1 MTKLIRHKG
10 GASTI
15 HIQSMQYIHV
25 LENKNTGI
33 KNYKKMKKMCMSFY
47 ILTNANIAFY
57 NPIYS
62 QKQYKYKNAIY
73 RAYNIP
79 QKIKIPEIEQQL
91 QKIKK

>member
-1 MTKLIRHKG
+1 
-10 GASTI
+10 
-15 HIQSMQYIHV
+15 
-25 LENKNTGI
+25 
-33 KNYKKMKKMCMSFY
+33 MSFY

-57 NPIYS
+57 DPIYR

-91 QKIKK
+91 QKK